1 MSLCNEHRFLVSIT
15 SKSLQHTISMSGHDA
30 FSASD
35 NNSAS
40 NSPSNAPA
48 RFEFLIPNLFVWHF
62 SFWTQLQKNTIWI
75 MIWMKYSSN
84 STEVGIYIIQNFYI
98 AMKFEMEFMTK
109 FEILELNLHY
119 IVVYLQYSNWKVN
132 NMNVLTF
139 KYLLVPKTI
148 NWKIRAFWFIIAFR
162 VFAKSLLIL
171 ILNMTANHIWK
182 GLFICLN

>member
-1 MSLCNEHRFLVSIT
+1 MSLCIEHRFLVSGVIT

-35 NNSAS
+35 TNSAS

-48 RFEFLIPNLFVWHF
+48 RFEFLIPSLFVWHF

-84 STEVGIYIIQNFYI
+84 STEVGSYIIQYFYI

-119 IVVYLQYSNWKVN
+119 IVVYLQYSNLKVN

-139 KYLLVPKTI
+139 KYLKPLIEKSEHFDSSLVSESSP
-148 NWKIRAFWFIIAFR
+148 R
-162 VFAKSLLIL
+162 VFWSWSS
-171 ILNMTANHIWK
+171 IWQQTISGK
-182 GLFICLN
+182 VYLFA